1 MPFGIPS
8 EDFHG
13 GFGIPHEEEC
23 ASVMVYD
30 SMAQE
35 VKEIKESVYE
45 NVIFG
50 LNDLLG
56 GIAAQGGL
64 LEDELDK
71 WCELMKKFREAK
83 GFE

>member
-13 GFGIPHEEEC
+13 GFGIYNYD
-23 ASVMVYD
+23 VVYD
-30 SMAQE
+30 SMAQTVKE
-35 VKEIKESVYE
+35 VKEEVYE
-45 NVIFG
+45 DVIFG
-50 LNDLLG
+50 LNELLG
-56 GIAAQGGL
+56 GMADQGCML
-64 LEDELDK
+64 DDELDR

>member
-1 MPFGIPS
+1 MYA
-8 EDFHG
+8 ERQQ
-13 GFGIPHEEEC
+13 
-23 ASVMVYD
+23 AT
-30 SMAQE
+30 ATKE
-35 VKEIKESVYE
+35 VKEEVYE
-45 NVIFG
+45 DVIFG